1 MEGGKR
7 VKEKDSRKKTE
18 ICACMYEN
26 VTHTHTQNYMNVFS
40 QASRSYNQCKSK
52 ARTL

>member
-7 VKEKDSRKKTE
+7 VKEKDSHKKTE
-18 ICACMYEN
+18 ICACVYEN
-26 VTHTHTQNYMNVFS
+26 VTHTQNYMNVFS

-52 ARTL
+52 TRTL